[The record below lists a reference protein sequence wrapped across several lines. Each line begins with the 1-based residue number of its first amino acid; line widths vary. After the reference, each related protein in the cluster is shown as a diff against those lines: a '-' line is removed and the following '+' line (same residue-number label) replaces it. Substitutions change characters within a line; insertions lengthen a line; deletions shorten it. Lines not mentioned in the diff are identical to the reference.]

1 MESSVGL
8 EDLYF
13 SRLVRVLL
21 APVASGYA
29 AVVLLHFAHWQDCH
43 GDLNAF

>member
-1 MESSVGL
+1 MESLVGL

-13 SRLVRVLL
+13 SRLVGVLL
-21 APVASGYA
+21 APLASGYA
-29 AVVLLHFAHWQDCH
+29 AVVLLRFGHWQDCH